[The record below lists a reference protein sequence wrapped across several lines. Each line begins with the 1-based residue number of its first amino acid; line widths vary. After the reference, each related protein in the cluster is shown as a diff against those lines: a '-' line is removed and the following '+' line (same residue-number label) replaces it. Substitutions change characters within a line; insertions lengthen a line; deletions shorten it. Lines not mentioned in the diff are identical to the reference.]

1 MPLDPAHETIEIL
14 HRLWRFALDN
24 VIQVAVE
31 IEAGEAIRLQDR
43 TRLIRKKRVVD
54 RESELWPAD
63 QPRRG
68 HRRKARQADDL
79 AVRIGTLEEDATVGR
94 QVEMREE
101 VTEHPS
107 GRRDRRRTR
116 LNSSHNSALRFPLLV
131 GKKKNTQL

>member
-54 RESELWPAD
+54 RASELWPAD

-68 HRRKARQADDL
+68 HRRKVRQADDL
-79 AVRIGTLEEDATVGR
+79 AVRIGTLDEDARGGR
-94 QVEMREE
+94 HVEKRGD
-101 VTEHPS
+101 VTEHDRKRVEAGKRGS
-107 GRRDRRRTR
+107 GGGDTDGHRRST
-116 LNSSHNSALRFPLLV
+116 
-131 GKKKNTQL
+131 KKNKHKTM